1 MLKLEKVSLHLMTLR
16 LITGISASLE
26 ADVQVNIY
34 TITGNAVC
42 SLLLVFIPLLPFI
55 LNDPLL

>member
-1 MLKLEKVSLHLMTLR
+1 MLKLEKVSLHLMTLK

-42 SLLLVFIPLLPFI
+42 SLLLVFIKLLRII